1 MNPVFVERHSLC
13 LVCVNGDINIPC
25 DTRMIFLGDSV
36 ECPIGQDFCMTDIIH
51 DDSNNEM
58 IYKR

>member
-1 MNPVFVERHSLC
+1 MNTVFVERQLC
-13 LVCVNGDINIPC
+13 LVCVNSDINIPC
-25 DTRMIFLGDSV
+25 DTRMIFLEESV
-36 ECPIGQDFCMTDIIH
+36 ECQDFCMTDIIH

>member
-1 MNPVFVERHSLC
+1 MNTVFYETQLC
-13 LVCVNGDINIPC
+13 LVYVNSDINIPC

-36 ECPIGQDFCMTDIIH
+36 ECPVGQDFCMTDIIH